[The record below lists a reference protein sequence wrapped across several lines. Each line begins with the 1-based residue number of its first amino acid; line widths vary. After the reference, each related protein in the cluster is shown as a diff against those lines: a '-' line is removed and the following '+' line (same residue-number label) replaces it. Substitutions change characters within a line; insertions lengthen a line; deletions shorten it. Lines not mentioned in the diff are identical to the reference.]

1 MEINN
6 YFNGSSS
13 QYQIDEKS
21 TVYRKLMN
29 KVYMWMTLALII
41 TAVTAYGVAKS
52 PVLSDLVFSSM
63 KSVIL
68 IMIAELALVFYLTAR
83 INKLSLTAATFSF
96 IIYSILNGLTLSLIF
111 AIYKIDVIVQ
121 TFFITAGTFA
131 TMALIGIFIKKDL
144 SKFGKIFM
152 MALIGLIIASVVNI
166 FFYNSMLNLVIS
178 YGGVIIFVGLTA
190 WDSQKIK
197 KLLENAPDA
206 SEEVQKIALMG
217 ALTLYLDFI
226 NLFIYLLRIL
236 GFKR

>member
-13 QYQIDEKS
+13 QYQVDEKS

-52 PVLSDLVFSSM
+52 PVLSALVFSSM

>member
-13 QYQIDEKS
+13 QYQVDEKS

-121 TFFITAGTFA
+121 TFFIMAGTFA

>member
-13 QYQIDEKS
+13 QYQVDEKS

>member
-13 QYQIDEKS
+13 QYQVDEKS

-111 AIYKIDVIVQ
+111 AIYKIDVIAQ